1 MENLQK
7 FPKEYFE
14 ACIYDEAHHTSAES
28 FKRVMDYFT
37 PKFTLGMTATPDKR
51 DDNVEGRNIYEIFN
65 HNIAYEIR
73 LQQAMEEDLLCPFH
87 YFGITDLHMISDE
100 GKTKEEQLENFRYLT
115 SDERVKYVMDQAK
128 YFGYSGERVKGLIF
142 CSRIEEARELS
153 RKFNEHGWRTMALSG
168 ADSEEERAR
177 AIERLT
183 MDVQSED
190 DDYLDYLITVDIF
203 SEGTDIVEVNQVIM
217 LRPTQSPIVFIQQL
231 GRGLRKAEGKEYVV
245 ILDFIGNYKNNFMI
259 PIALSGD
266 RSYNKDNIRRYLREG
281 SRVIPGASTIHFDS
295 IRRKLLSFFE
305 ND

>member
-1 MENLQK
+1 MEEAVETSYQK
-7 FPKEYFE
+7 GGEK
-14 ACIYDEAHHTSAES
+14 AC
-28 FKRVMDYFT
+28 
-37 PKFTLGMTATPDKR
+37 MTEDVVSKQTVK
-51 DDNVEGRNIYEIFN
+51 NTIHELEVELEEEIF
-65 HNIAYEIR
+65 
-73 LQQAMEEDLLCPFH
+73 M
-87 YFGITDLHMISDE
+87 
-100 GKTKEEQLENFRYLT
+100 RYLT

-266 RSYNKDNIRRYLREG
+266 RSYNKDNIRRYLREKTDLEKFQ
-281 SRVIPGASTIHFDS
+281 V
-295 IRRKLLSFFE
+295 
-305 ND
+305 

>member
-1 MENLQK
+1 
-7 FPKEYFE
+7 
-14 ACIYDEAHHTSAES
+14 
-28 FKRVMDYFT
+28 
-37 PKFTLGMTATPDKR
+37 
-51 DDNVEGRNIYEIFN
+51 
-65 HNIAYEIR
+65 
-73 LQQAMEEDLLCPFH
+73 
-87 YFGITDLHMISDE
+87 
-100 GKTKEEQLENFRYLT
+100 
-115 SDERVKYVMDQAK
+115 
-128 YFGYSGERVKGLIF
+128 
-142 CSRIEEARELS
+142 
-153 RKFNEHGWRTMALSG
+153 MALSG

-266 RSYNKDNIRRYLREG
+266 RSYNKDNIRRYLREKTDLEKFQ
-281 SRVIPGASTIHFDS
+281 V
-295 IRRKLLSFFE
+295 
-305 ND
+305 

>member
-1 MENLQK
+1 
-7 FPKEYFE
+7 
-14 ACIYDEAHHTSAES
+14 
-28 FKRVMDYFT
+28 
-37 PKFTLGMTATPDKR
+37 
-51 DDNVEGRNIYEIFN
+51 
-65 HNIAYEIR
+65 
-73 LQQAMEEDLLCPFH
+73 MEEDLLCPFH

-115 SDERVKYVMDQAK
+115 SDERVKYVVDQAK

-281 SRVIPGASTIHFDS
+281 GRVIPGASTIHFDEIS
-295 IRRKLLSFFE
+295 RKKIDRKSTRLNSSHFH
-305 ND
+305 